1 MSRRTPTPTI
11 DRIWHPETTIRR
23 WHQLWFNHLDA
34 QGHRDDLPRYLAA
47 ASEYNA
53 HPWTA
58 ELEKQEQITRHDLQA
73 ALDVFNRHA
82 NATTAHTGLTSHD
95 ITEHATQD
103 AIRESTI
110 HLRSRALDIAEL
122 LNQQAHLW
130 RDTPLLARTHG
141 QPAQTTSYGYRIA
154 TILCPLL
161 DWIGRDQIIR
171 SYLRRPT
178 WGAVGTAADLQRVI
192 GDTSLLEYNE
202 QIATPACATADTM
215 DATRQIYHR
224 SYDLPIANAMV
235 ELTSIAQTWATDR
248 RLEAMLGLGNETRT
262 DGQVGSSAMAHK
274 TNPVLCERICSLASL
289 TLGHYTTIASL
300 ASQGWLEGDVSTSA
314 ARREVWPA
322 LFSNVDAIL
331 TNWWDAMHRFE
342 PNEAA
347 MRGELRRHA
356 IEVSTGA
363 VLQWL
368 VDHGVA
374 RDVAHTTLRSLPVTE
389 DGFMRWATEVLMVA
403 GLDPSRPVS
412 GSQQVW
418 EIEQLLLGSIKVP
431 KSVQQILD
439 RIFTNQHSA

>member
-1 MSRRTPTPTI
+1 MSRRTPTPNI
-11 DRIWHPETTIRR
+11 DRIWHPETTTHR
-23 WHQLWFNHLDA
+23 WHQLWIAHLTA
-34 QGHRDDLPRYLAA
+34 QTTHNPDHPGRDDLPRYQAA
-47 ASEYNA
+47 AAEYQH

-58 ELEKQEQITRHDLQA
+58 ELEKQEQQTRHDLQA

-82 NATTAHTGLTSHD
+82 NATTAHLGLTSHD

-103 AIRESTI
+103 AIHES
-110 HLRSRALDIAEL
+110 LRYLINRTHGVAAQLH
-122 LNQQAHLW
+122 QQTQTW

-154 TILCPLL
+154 TILAPLR
-161 DWIGRDQIIR
+161 DWISRAEETL
-171 SYLRRPT
+171 SNYPARPPY
-178 WGAVGTAADLQRVI
+178 GAVGNAADLTRVI
-192 GDTSLLEYNE
+192 GD
-202 QIATPACATADTM
+202 ADLTDYLAVKPRM
-215 DATRQIYHR
+215 AATRQIYHR

-289 TLGHYTTIASL
+289 TLGHYTTIAAL
-300 ASQGWLEGDVSTSA
+300 ASQGWLEGDVSTSG

-331 TNWWDAMHRFE
+331 TNWLEALRRFKPDE
-342 PNEAA
+342 NA
-347 MRGELRRHA
+347 MRHELRQHA
-356 IEVSTGA
+356 IEASTGA

-368 VDHGVA
+368 VEHGVA
-374 RDVAHTTLRSLPVTE
+374 RDVAHTSIRATSRTAGG
-389 DGFMRWATEVLMVA
+389 GFMGWATRLLTVA

-418 EIEQLLLGSIKVP
+418 EVEQLVLNSVKVP
-431 KSVQQILD
+431 KSAKRLCD
-439 RIFTNQHSA
+439 DLLHTA